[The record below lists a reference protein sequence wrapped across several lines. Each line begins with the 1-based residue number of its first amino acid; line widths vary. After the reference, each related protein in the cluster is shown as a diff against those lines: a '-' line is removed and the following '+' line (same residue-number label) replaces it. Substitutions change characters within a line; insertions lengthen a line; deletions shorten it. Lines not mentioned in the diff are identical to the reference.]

1 MSFYSLVLGVRT
13 GIYFFQGYY
22 LIILFS
28 RVLQFFL
35 VFRFFSGQF
44 SFFFYL
50 VYLEQVIFYFIFV
63 LQFFLFLVLERKL
76 RRFFIRFGGFIFLG
90 FGDLFYFFS
99 FFGVFFFSFDSLRL
113 FLEFFFVKFQILD
126 RLAFFSLG
134 IQGIFRLQYF
144 WNWFFWSFLE
154 VEVFISLV
162 WFQVFLRRGLFV
174 LVEVIGD
181 RFVFFLVFRFVQD
194 VVFEIGCLREKWG
207 YGFGGYRSL
216 FQVFGGFGFVFGR
229 RFQERVRLDF
239 MFIIGNFGD
248 NFGVWLVVV
257 KCQVLCFGC
266 DKSFL

>member
-99 FFGVFFFSFDSLRL
+99 FFGVFFFQFRQFEIIFRIFFCEILDIRQVGVFQFRDLGDFQVVVFL
-113 FLEFFFVKFQILD
+113 ELVFLEFF
-126 RLAFFSLG
+126 
-134 IQGIFRLQYF
+134 
-144 WNWFFWSFLE
+144 
-154 VEVFISLV
+154 
-162 WFQVFLRRGLFV
+162 
-174 LVEVIGD
+174 
-181 RFVFFLVFRFVQD
+181 
-194 VVFEIGCLREKWG
+194 
-207 YGFGGYRSL
+207 GG
-216 FQVFGGFGFVFGR
+216 
-229 RFQERVRLDF
+229 
-239 MFIIGNFGD
+239 
-248 NFGVWLVVV
+248 
-257 KCQVLCFGC
+257 
-266 DKSFL
+266 